1 MKKGFTMAEVLIVI
15 GIIGIIAAMTL
26 PTTIAKYKSMVVATQ
41 LKKLYSATSQAMLKA
56 VPEGDFEN
64 IPIAD
69 GGYLGAKNFYEF
81 YLKKQFNTIHE
92 CLENDEDGCWA
103 LTKKTDGKS
112 NYSYTHGYGSG
123 TIAFVTADGY
133 NFSIDTWNAKDW
145 ESVKNNFGVNVTG
158 KTHIAVI
165 HVDANGM
172 KSPNVIGKDVFVFVL
187 SEKGLMPAGSD
198 KTDNEVEDECKTTGR
213 YCFSK
218 IMRNN
223 WTVDPKDAW

>member
-26 PTTIAKYKSMVVATQ
+26 PAIIAKYKSMVVATQ
-41 LKKLYSATSQAMLKA
+41 LKKLYSVTSQAMLKA
-56 VPEGDFEN
+56 VPDGDFEN

-69 GGYLGAKNFYEF
+69 GGYTGVRNFYDF

-92 CLENDEDGCWA
+92 CLEIDEGGCWA
-103 LTKKTDGKS
+103 LTKNRDGKT
-112 NYSYTHGYGSG
+112 NYSGTSGFGSG
-123 TIAFVTADGY
+123 TIGFVTVDGY
-133 NFSIDTWNAKDW
+133 NFSIDTWTVSDW
-145 ESVKNNFGVNVTG
+145 ERVKQYFGVNVTG
-158 KTHIAVI
+158 KTHMAVI

-172 KSPNVIGKDVFVFVL
+172 KGPNVIGKDVFVFVL
-187 SEKGLMPAGSD
+187 SEKGLTPAGSD
-198 KTDNEVEDECKTTGR
+198 KTDEEIEEECKTTGR
-213 YCFSK
+213 YCFAK